1 MGYIIPISP
10 IQSQIYANRMLMDNY
25 NFAYINN
32 VDSVKMKSSFE
43 DHLEE
48 QILENNREKQ
58 VLEPKEQMDVP
69 LYKSFIQPNP
79 INLSPIIAEISG
91 KGNILNRYIWW
102 KCRYI
107 CRHFLFLFS
116 INRSFKN
123 KKEKICRKA
132 WTIIQN

>member
-43 DHLEE
+43 EHFEEHFEE
-48 QILENNREKQ
+48 QILEDDKEKQ
-58 VLEPKEQMDVP
+58 VMEQKEQMDVP

-91 KGNILNRYIWW
+91 KGNNINRYI
-102 KCRYI
+102 
-107 CRHFLFLFS
+107 
-116 INRSFKN
+116 
-123 KKEKICRKA
+123 
-132 WTIIQN
+132 

>member
-48 QILENNREKQ
+48 QILEDNR
-58 VLEPKEQMDVP
+58 
-69 LYKSFIQPNP
+69 
-79 INLSPIIAEISG
+79 
-91 KGNILNRYIWW
+91 
-102 KCRYI
+102 
-107 CRHFLFLFS
+107 
-116 INRSFKN
+116 
-123 KKEKICRKA
+123 RKA
-132 WTIIQN
+132 STGTKRTNGCTIV